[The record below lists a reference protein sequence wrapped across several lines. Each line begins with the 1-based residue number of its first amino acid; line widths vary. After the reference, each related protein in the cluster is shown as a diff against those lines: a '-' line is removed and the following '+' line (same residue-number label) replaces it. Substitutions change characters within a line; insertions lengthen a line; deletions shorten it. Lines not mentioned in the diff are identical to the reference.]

1 MFEQMYTRLE
11 NDLGVKRKDM
21 AKLIDEVSLI
31 YKDRDL
37 VIQKLQQFQAKRDA
51 FLQQQIQKNQTSD
64 SPDNHQ
70 KNKTF

>member
-51 FLQQQIQKNQTSD
+51 FL
-64 SPDNHQ
+64 
-70 KNKTF
+70 

>member
-11 NDLGVKRKDM
+11 IDLGVKRKDM

-37 VIQKLQQFQAKRDA
+37 VIQKL
-51 FLQQQIQKNQTSD
+51 
-64 SPDNHQ
+64 
-70 KNKTF
+70 